1 MSTKTAIRDG
11 AIIAAC
17 VMTLRFTV
25 AVLFGWPSYSWPEI
39 GCLFLFAEILRLG
52 ESTFVHCLAP
62 LVCYTLAG
70 GFIGGIIALV
80 PPMTQLRPVT
90 FRIVL
95 AALLS
100 VLILLPIA
108 GLQMTG
114 WL

>member
-1 MSTKTAIRDG
+1 METKKAIRDG

-17 VMTLRFTV
+17 VMTLRFIA
-25 AVLFGWPSYSWPEI
+25 AVLFDWPSYSWPEI
-39 GCLFLFAEILRLG
+39 GCLFLFSEILRLG

-70 GFIGGIIALV
+70 GFVGGVIGLI
-80 PPMTQLRPVT
+80 PTMTKLRPAI

-100 VLILLPIA
+100 VLILIPIA
-108 GLQMTG
+108 VLQMTG

>member
-1 MSTKTAIRDG
+1 MSIKTAIRDG

-17 VMTLRFTV
+17 VMTLRFTA
-25 AVLFGWPSYSWPEI
+25 AVLFGWPSYSWPEV

-52 ESTFVHCLAP
+52 ESTFVHCIAP